1 MKKLKNILL
10 YTLVV
15 LAGLVLAIAGIGS
28 LLPQGHTASQQV
40 TLGAPPP
47 GVFSTIADV
56 SRYPEWRRDVSR
68 VEVLGESPLRWREHS
83 GGDVITFERIE
94 SKPPSLMQVRIAD
107 PDLPFGGTWTYELQ
121 PADRGTR
128 LVITERGEVY
138 NPVFRFLSKFVFGHT
153 ATLERF
159 SEALRAR
166 LG

>member
-28 LLPQGHTASQQV
+28 LLPQGHTASQEV
-40 TLGAPPP
+40 PLGASPPA
-47 GVFSTIADV
+47 VFSTIADV
-56 SRYPEWRRDVSR
+56 ARYPEWRRDVSR

-83 GGDVITFERIE
+83 GGDVITFERME